1 MSDVDLLK
9 AIAAIRDGWELKE
22 RVRTAEEGLAAKNL
36 EQAKLEIEQAQQQA
50 VEIIK
55 TAEREA
61 ASVQDS
67 ARMQAEVF
75 MQEKEQVFL
84 EQEERKNTEFA
95 KLEAEIKERLEKAK
109 ASEEAGFEL
118 GHDKGYG
125 HGYEEGLSQFRGM
138 LEGLESVL
146 TTIAADRENVYL
158 KNLEQIQ
165 DFISCFAEKI
175 LGPLSETEVSH
186 VLSNIEKALK
196 EVERAT
202 QIKVVVST
210 HDFEAIS
217 AVKDKYDALF
227 SPTKQVELLE
237 DKTLTP
243 GGCMLET
250 ELGNVDAT
258 IESQLTLLWLEL
270 NTDG

>member
-50 VEIIK
+50 AEIIK

-61 ASVQDS
+61 ASIQDS

-165 DFISCFAEKI
+165 ESI
-175 LGPLSETEVSH
+175 
-186 VLSNIEKALK
+186 
-196 EVERAT
+196 
-202 QIKVVVST
+202 
-210 HDFEAIS
+210 
-217 AVKDKYDALF
+217 
-227 SPTKQVELLE
+227 ELL
-237 DKTLTP
+237 TY
-243 GGCMLET
+243 
-250 ELGNVDAT
+250 
-258 IESQLTLLWLEL
+258 ES
-270 NTDG
+270 